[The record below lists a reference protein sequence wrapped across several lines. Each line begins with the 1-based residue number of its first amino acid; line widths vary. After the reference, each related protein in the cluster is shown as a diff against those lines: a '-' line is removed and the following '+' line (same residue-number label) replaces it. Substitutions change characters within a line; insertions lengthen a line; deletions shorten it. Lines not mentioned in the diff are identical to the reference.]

1 MLGQNDWQNAI
12 RTKVSSSRP
21 LRFQRSENCLL
32 ALLQILKHIHVQCTQ
47 IYRCAWRAKLCTII
61 LWYYSYSI
69 FFIFSKTCYSCSKTY
84 SCCYVVSFEFSG
96 MPPVT
101 TWQYSKPWQSIT
113 CQSYSKTCYSF
124 SIILSFIFDNY
135 VIHIRL
141 ISFLGRTAFVI
152 RSHK

>member
-1 MLGQNDWQNAI
+1 MENNNEKNVWKNNVGTEWL
-12 RTKVSSSRP
+12 TKRDKNYSIIPPPPRP

-61 LWYYSYSI
+61 LCYYSYSI

-135 VIHIRL
+135 VILIR
-141 ISFLGRTAFVI
+141 
-152 RSHK
+152 